1 MLHVLYFQ
9 FSLQFAYF
17 PCLCSIA
24 LRRLA
29 VDVLSSLPGFLD
41 GVSYGP
47 TGVEYT
53 PTSFTAVNHT
63 HILVTT
69 APGIGRDLA
78 FSVRVAGQSSSLP
91 PSCIP
96 ADASTPAPCVSY
108 AVPTIVDVSPATGP
122 TSGSGMTL
130 VLTGRDFGLLDRMV
144 DVTIVFGE
152 GHVALTVTDVLFGPV
167 CGVAMCY
174 TSPIFT
180 LGSAV
185 GLACLYGMV
194 LDDL

>member
-1 MLHVLYFQ
+1 M
-9 FSLQFAYF
+9 
-17 PCLCSIA
+17 
-24 LRRLA
+24 
-29 VDVLSSLPGFLD
+29 DVLSSLPGFLD

-78 FSVRVAGQSSSLP
+78 FIVRVAGQSSSLP
-91 PSCIP
+91 PSCTP
-96 ADASTPAPCVSY
+96 ADASAPAPCVSY

-122 TSGSGMTL
+122 TSGSGLTL

-152 GHVALTVTDVLFGPV
+152 GHIWRSPQLIYCSGAV

-174 TSPIFT
+174 TSPSFT
-180 LGSAV
+180 LGSVV
-185 GLACLYGMV
+185 GLACLYGMIDCMCQCRAPSHPLYMRCV
-194 LDDL
+194 